1 MSESWPVVPQP
12 KEEERSIWRSKSWVH
27 GGVAAAVPHQPDP
40 EGDEPEGEWPE
51 VPQPAINERKF
62 WSSAS
67 WRKPSDGEVSAAWGD
82 LAQSI
87 KTLQDAG
94 HEVPAGLVL
103 VVQKKEVLACE
114 EEEMR
119 ATYLGFKEH
128 MLNPEGVPA
137 ELVSAATSFIKGY
150 DVLKCVYM
158 TLNIKVAEEDSE
170 SDESLGV
177 DELEEMAEIL
187 EG

>member
-1 MSESWPVVPQP
+1 M
-12 KEEERSIWRSKSWVH
+12 
-27 GGVAAAVPHQPDP
+27 AAATVAHPPAADS
-40 EGDEPEGEWPE
+40 DEPEGEWPE

-62 WSSAS
+62 WQSAS
-67 WRKPSDGEVSAAWGD
+67 WRKPGAEEVNAAWAD

-94 HEVPAGLVL
+94 HEVPAGLISVTE
-103 VVQKKEVLACE
+103 KKEVLASE
-114 EEEMR
+114 EEELR
-119 ATYLGFKEH
+119 STYLGFKEH
-128 MLNPEGVPA
+128 MLSPEGVPE
-137 ELVSAATSFIKGY
+137 ELVSAATSFIRGY

-158 TLNIKVAEEDSE
+158 SLNIKVVEEESD